1 MSLNRALVLSQYGGA
16 DAVKVDKAL
25 APTAQAG
32 QVVVRV
38 RAAGINGIDWKVREG
53 WVKDAFPLDL
63 PVVLGIELAGI
74 VEEVG
79 PGVTALRKG
88 DRVFGALGGVGA
100 YADLVAVN
108 AANLARVPDGLD
120 FVQAAAL
127 PIASV
132 AAWQSL
138 NFAGLVAKGQRI
150 LIQGAAGGLGGFAV
164 QFAHQAGAE
173 VFATALSS
181 DVDYVKGLGADHVI
195 AYDKEKFEDTAQKI
209 DLVLDYVGGETLAR
223 SWSVLVEGGA
233 IVSTASPAILGNIPA
248 GYRGLWFMNKV
259 DAERLQTIAQEVA
272 RGHLKSK
279 VGAVVRFADLP
290 AAIERNRTEP
300 QLGKTVVDFTL

>member
-1 MSLNRALVLSQYGGA
+1 MSHIRALVLSQYGGA

-32 QVVVRV
+32 QVVVRL

-74 VEEVG
+74 VEEIG

-100 YADLVAVN
+100 YAELVAVT

-138 NFAGLVAKGQRI
+138 NFAGPVTKGQRI

-181 DVDYVKGLGADHVI
+181 DVAYVKGLGADHVI
-195 AYDKEKFEDTAQKI
+195 AYDKEKFEDTAKNI
-209 DLVLDYVGGETLAR
+209 DLVLDYVGGEPLAR
-223 SWSVLVEGGA
+223 SWSVLTDGGA
-233 IVSTASPAILGNIPA
+233 IVSTASPAILGNTPA

-290 AAIERNRTEP
+290 GAIERNRTEP

>member
-1 MSLNRALVLSQYGGA
+1 MSLIRALVLSQYGGA

-38 RAAGINGIDWKVREG
+38 RAAGVNGIDWKVREG

-88 DRVFGALGGVGA
+88 DRVFGALGAVGA
-100 YADLVAVN
+100 YADLVAVT

-138 NFAGLVAKGQRI
+138 NFAGPVTKGQRI

-164 QFAHQAGAE
+164 QFAHQAGAD

-181 DVDYVKGLGADHVI
+181 DVAYVKGLGADHVI
-195 AYDKEKFEDTAQKI
+195 AYDKEKFEDSAKKI

-233 IVSTASPAILGNIPA
+233 IVSTASPAISSNTPA

-279 VGAVVRFADLP
+279 VGAVVPFADLP